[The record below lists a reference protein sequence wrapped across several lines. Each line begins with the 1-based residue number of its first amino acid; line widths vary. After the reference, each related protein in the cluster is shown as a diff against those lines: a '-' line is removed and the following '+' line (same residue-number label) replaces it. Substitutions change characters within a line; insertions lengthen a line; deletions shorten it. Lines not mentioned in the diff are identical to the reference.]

1 VREHDRE
8 ADDVCLARGV
18 ALCRVAGPREEP
30 EPDADVQPPGEVQPR
45 PKLELMPKRAPTGTF
60 ELGAGYATD
69 DGFLATARVA
79 QPRLFGTD
87 KGLSLS
93 ALVSERRQEFL
104 TRYEDPTLFDVLHL
118 RGDLYSRRKLYPGF
132 QREAAGGM
140 LALGRRIAPNL
151 DVFVGYRLE
160 QVERHARRGDGA
172 VSRRASEPFWRGG
185 MIGAVRTGVHYSTLE
200 RDHYPARAPTSARRS
215 RSRIAGS
222 DPTSTTC
229 APTRGSVT
237 TARSV
242 RSRSTSARAPARS
255 RTCPFPSASTS
266 TARPRCAAMHRARR
280 PTDPITGLPTGGNF
294 LWSHAASSRRRSRHE
309 PEPRGLRRR
318 RWPLRPWGG
327 QTAASAGFGVIW
339 RSPIGPLRFDVAYP
353 LDGGKPRYIFGIG
366 GVF

>member
-1 VREHDRE
+1 MTAKQTMSASLVGLLC
-8 ADDVCLARGV
+8 AVSPVLA
-18 ALCRVAGPREEP
+18 EEP

-132 QREAAGGM
+132 QRQAAGGM
-140 LALGRRIAPNL
+140 LTLGRRIAPNL

-160 QVERHARRGDGA
+160 QVEVTPDATTLARG
-172 VSRRASEPFWRGG
+172 VRAEPFWRGG

-200 RDHYPARAPTSARRS
+200 RDRYPARGTDVGAAIEVADRGL
-215 RSRIAGS
+215 GS
-222 DPTSTTC
+222 DLDYLRTDAWLGHHRPLGPFTLHL
-229 APTRGSVT
+229 G
-237 TARSV
+237 
-242 RSRSTSARAPARS
+242 ARASSITDVPLSERLHFDGSSEVRGYA
-255 RTCPFPSASTS
+255 PGAVG
-266 TARPRCAAMHRARR
+266 

-294 LWSHAASSRRRSRHE
+294 LWSA
-309 PEPRGLRRR
+309 RGELEA
-318 RWPLRPWGG
+318 PLGDTNLSLVGFVDAGGLYAPWGG

-353 LDGGKPRYIFGIG
+353 LDGDGKPRYIFGIG
-366 GVF
+366 GMF